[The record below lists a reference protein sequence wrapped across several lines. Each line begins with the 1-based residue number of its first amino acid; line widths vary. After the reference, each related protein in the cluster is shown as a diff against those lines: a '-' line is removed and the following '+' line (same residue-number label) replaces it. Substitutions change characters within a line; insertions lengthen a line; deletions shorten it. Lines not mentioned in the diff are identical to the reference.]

1 MDLTEKTVQKHYV
14 YEGKI
19 ISVRCDEALRPDG
32 KPCKRELIEH
42 PGGACVLYV
51 EDGRMLL
58 VKQFRYAYGEVL
70 YEIPAGK
77 LEAGEDP
84 ALAAARELSE
94 EAGVEAEKLELL
106 FGRQADGRASRR
118 GRVRSSGVCSAGN
131 SEKNARRWDDQRRED
146 NRRGAGVFSF
156 AAGKIKTRQKTE
168 PKLRFS
174 SVLASLFPRDFAFCV
189 LFSREKEGKRDAM

>member
-106 FGRQADGRASRR
+106 FVMYPTPGYTNEKIYIYRASGGRR
-118 GRVRSSGVCSAGN
+118 TDEHPDEGEFVQAEFVPL
-131 SEKNARRWDDQRRED
+131 ETVKKMLED
-146 NRRGAGVFSF
+146 GTINDAKTIV
-156 AAGKIKTRQKTE
+156 AAQAYF
-168 PKLRFS
+168 LS
-174 SVLASLFPRDFAFCV
+174 Q
-189 LFSREKEGKRDAM
+189 REK

>member
-84 ALAAARELSE
+84 ALAAARELSRRSGRRKRKIWNFCSSCIPRPATPMKRFIFTGPRA
-94 EAGVEAEKLELL
+94 AG
-106 FGRQADGRASRR
+106 GRTRIPTRASSFRR
-118 GRVRSSGVCSAGN
+118 
-131 SEKNARRWDDQRRED
+131 
-146 NRRGAGVFSF
+146 
-156 AAGKIKTRQKTE
+156 
-168 PKLRFS
+168 
-174 SVLASLFPRDFAFCV
+174 SLFRW
-189 LFSREKEGKRDAM
+189 KQ

>member
-58 VKQFRYAYGEVL
+58 VKQFRYAYGEML

-94 EAGVEAEKLELL
+94 EAGVEAENLELL
-106 FGRQADGRASRR
+106 FVMYPTPGYTNEKIYIYRASGGRR
-118 GRVRSSGVCSAGN
+118 ADAHPDEGEFVQAEFVPLETVKKMLEEGTINDAKTIVAAQAYFLSQQ
-131 SEKNARRWDDQRRED
+131 EK
-146 NRRGAGVFSF
+146 
-156 AAGKIKTRQKTE
+156 
-168 PKLRFS
+168 
-174 SVLASLFPRDFAFCV
+174 
-189 LFSREKEGKRDAM
+189 

>member
-94 EAGVEAEKLELL
+94 EAGVEAEKL
-106 FGRQADGRASRR
+106 
-118 GRVRSSGVCSAGN
+118 
-131 SEKNARRWDDQRRED
+131 
-146 NRRGAGVFSF
+146 
-156 AAGKIKTRQKTE
+156 
-168 PKLRFS
+168 
-174 SVLASLFPRDFAFCV
+174 
-189 LFSREKEGKRDAM
+189 